1 MQADKNLCGWQSG
14 LEEGRNFAAF
24 GRRFIEI
31 AGHARGHRTSAF
43 ITATL
48 NKMCLP
54 AIILDRHGIVTE
66 TNATARAFL
75 DWNINI
81 KDNRLC
87 IRDGDAYAELNA
99 RLEEITKPAQLKSIA
114 EPIFVQRHKKLPVVL
129 ATIPLKEPMQS
140 PEQEVHA
147 LVTLIMCRPDHGL
160 LQRSTPRILH
170 SVANQLGDR

>member
-1 MQADKNLCGWQSG
+1 MQADKNLCGCQSG

-81 KDNRLC
+81 K
-87 IRDGDAYAELNA
+87 G
-99 RLEEITKPAQLKSIA
+99 S
-114 EPIFVQRHKKLPVVL
+114 KKCML
-129 ATIPLKEPMQS
+129 S
-140 PEQEVHA
+140 
-147 LVTLIMCRPDHGL
+147 
-160 LQRSTPRILH
+160 
-170 SVANQLGDR
+170 

>member
-1 MQADKNLCGWQSG
+1 
-14 LEEGRNFAAF
+14 
-24 GRRFIEI
+24 
-31 AGHARGHRTSAF
+31 
-43 ITATL
+43 
-48 NKMCLP
+48 MCLP

-129 ATIPLKEPMQS
+129 S
-140 PEQEVHA
+140 SEQEVHA
-147 LVTLIMCRPDHGL
+147 LVTLIVCRPDHGL
-160 LQRSTPRILH
+160 LQRSTPRFFT
-170 SVANQLGDR
+170 V